1 MGRTPFARLV
11 SVDGVQMP
19 DSQGSSRTLAL
30 VRMATGVFFL
40 FFGEY
45 KLIPGPNGL
54 SNGVAQGYM
63 KHFVQDGSAVAF
75 YGEFLKSVVLPHD
88 VLFTFVVGLGELLIG
103 LSLVLGLWVR
113 AASVGGV
120 VHMVSLTLAT
130 WHSVGS
136 HPALWR
142 YFGSQLSHIPMLFL
156 FVLFFAGNAGQTWGI
171 DGLRRRR
178 GRQTARRE

>member
-1 MGRTPFARLV
+1 
-11 SVDGVQMP
+11 MP
-19 DSQGSSRTLAL
+19 DSGGSSRTLAL
-30 VRMATGVFFL
+30 VRMGTGVFFL

-63 KHFVQDGSAVAF
+63 HHFVQDGTAVAF
-75 YGEFLKSVVLPHD
+75 YNEFLKSVVLPHD
-88 VLFTFVVGLGELLIG
+88 GLWTFIVGLGELLIG
-103 LSLVLGLWVR
+103 LSLVLGWWVR
-113 AASVGGV
+113 PACIAGI

-136 HPALWR
+136 NPAYWR

-171 DGLRRRR
+171 DGKRRRQ
-178 GRQTARRE
+178 RQAGSRE